1 MSQPSP
7 IPDEFWTPRRFLL
20 VLAAA
25 VLAVWPKVA
34 LGINTFFFHDCGA
47 LGYPGAFYLQRSIF
61 HGEFPLWNP
70 YSHCGVPL
78 LAQMGSWYPL
88 NWLCVVLPLPWSL
101 NVALLAH
108 LVLGGC
114 GMFAL
119 ARRWGADGFGAAF
132 AGFAYAF
139 NGVSL
144 SCFQWSNYIASLG
157 WLPWVVIAVTQAWR
171 GGGRWL
177 AIAAVVSALQVLTA
191 TPELT
196 LMVWGF
202 LALLWLVEIISGE
215 IKFFL
220 SARRVALVILLA
232 AGLTMIQMLPFFD
245 LLAHSQRDTN
255 YEQSRWAMPIWG
267 WANLIVPLFHN
278 YRSPQGNWFQQTQ
291 DFLMSYHLG
300 LGVLAL
306 AVAGV
311 WLGRSRKVFVIAGT
325 VLVCW
330 TLALGDDGKIYPLAK
345 KIIPWLGIARYP
357 VKFTVLTAFLVPL
370 LAAFAIAKIQTIPAK
385 RFRHAIFITGGIFSA
400 LALALIFFARKN
412 PLPFDATDAMT
423 INGIVGVILFILL
436 LTALWLLT
444 KTNSLQKKMILQ
456 FAALGILLADLLT
469 QSPGITPTLPS
480 SIFAPGVWQVDGKP
494 APTLGAGRIMI
505 SPDAEQQMLYSR
517 VADPQTDFF
526 GKRLAEW
533 YNLNLLDGLPK
544 VHGAITLRPA
554 HFDLIERHLY
564 YTPGATSGFGLI
576 DFLSAAWISAPDN
589 PAKWIARTNF
599 LPVMTA
605 GQRPEFLSDEK
616 TFAAITALDFNPRE
630 KVFLPESARSLVTV
644 TNETRCAVSNAR
656 FTQNQI
662 TADTQAN
669 APSLVVLSQ
678 SFYHLWQA
686 EVDGQRVPL
695 LRANL
700 AFQAVQVPAGPH
712 RLKLVYRDH
721 NLLIGAV
728 ISFFSMAVCVWLWRR
743 QPRLE
748 RDLQVAS
755 APDQLR

>member
-1 MSQPSP
+1 MANDTLTQN
-7 IPDEFWTPRRFLL
+7 ENVFWTPRRFLL
-20 VLAAA
+20 VLTA
-25 VLAVWPKVA
+25 VAVAIYPKVV
-34 LGINTFFFHDCGA
+34 LGFATFFFHDAGT
-47 LGYPGAFYLQRSIF
+47 LGYPGAFYVQRSIF

-78 LAQMGSWYPL
+78 FAQMGAWYPV
-88 NWLCVVLPLPWSL
+88 NFLCAVLPLPWSL

-157 WLPWVVIAVTQAWR
+157 WLPWVVLAVTQAWR

-177 AIAAVVSALQVLTA
+177 VIAAVVSALQVLTA

-196 LMVWGF
+196 LLGWLF
-202 LALLWLVEIISGE
+202 LAALWLAEMFSGK
-215 IKFFL
+215 IKFWI
-220 SARRVALVILLA
+220 SSRRVAFVILLA
-232 AGLTMIQMLPFFD
+232 AGITMIQMLPFFD

-278 YRSPQGNWFQQTQ
+278 YLAPQGNFFQQQQ

-311 WLGRSRKVFVIAGT
+311 GLARSPRNFVIAGT
-325 VLVCW
+325 ILICW
-330 TLALGDDGKIYPLAK
+330 TLALGDAGKIYPLAK

-370 LAAFAIAKIQTIPAK
+370 LAAFAITKLRAAPAK
-385 RFRHAIFITGGIFSA
+385 KVRRVIFLAGGIFSA
-400 LALALIFFARKN
+400 GAVALILIAQKTPMPFDGVEAMTANGFAR
-412 PLPFDATDAMT
+412 
-423 INGIVGVILFILL
+423 ILL
-436 LTALWLLT
+436 LVALLVVLWLLS
-444 KTNSLQKKMILQ
+444 KTNQLRKQ
-456 FAALGILLADLLT
+456 FVFQFIALAILLADLLT
-469 QSPGITPTLPS
+469 QNPGITPTLPS
-480 SIFAPGVWQVDGKP
+480 SIFASGVWQVDGKA
-494 APTLGAGRIMI
+494 APQLGAGRIMI

-533 YNLNLLDGLPK
+533 YNLNLLDALPK
-544 VHGAITLRPA
+544 VHGAFTLRPS
-554 HFDLIERHLY
+554 HFDRIERHLY
-564 YTPGATSGFGLI
+564 YTPGATCGFGLV
-576 DFLSAAWISAPDN
+576 DFMSASWISAPDN
-589 PAKWIARTNF
+589 PAKWIPRTNY

-616 TFAAITALDFNPRE
+616 TFTAITALDFNPRE
-630 KVFLPESARSLVTV
+630 KVFLPESARSLVSV
-644 TNETRCAVSNAR
+644 TNETHCELNQIHFA
-656 FTQNQI
+656 QNQVSAEVR
-662 TADTQAN
+662 ADS
-669 APSLVVLSQ
+669 PSLVVLSQ

-686 EVDGQRVPL
+686 EVDGVRVPL

-700 AFQAVQVPAGPH
+700 AFQAVQVPAGTH
-712 RLKLVYRDH
+712 QLKLVYRDH
-721 NLLIGAV
+721 NLLIGAG
-728 ISFFSMAVCVWLWRR
+728 ISIVSILLCALIWRR
-743 QPRLE
+743 HPATEKLDRVE
-748 RDLQVAS
+748 IRD
-755 APDQLR
+755 